1 MSDLL
6 VEKLK
11 EVYTMDRLREV
22 NKVYKGEGE
31 LVLILGLNEDRAHEL
46 TNSIKET
53 FLSVFKSI
61 NKWDENQMVTS
72 RLVRVRCYGIPLMA

>member
-1 MSDLL
+1 M
-6 VEKLK
+6 
-11 EVYTMDRLREV
+11 
-22 NKVYKGEGE
+22 
-31 LVLILGLNEDRAHEL
+31 VLILGLNEDRAHEL

-53 FLSVFKSI
+53 FLSIFKSI